1 MPEPTLP
8 AANRILVVDDNATIH
23 ADFRKILAP
32 TSPADA
38 QLAQAESRLFGEA
51 ASPLVALPAY
61 ELDFAF
67 QGQDA
72 LRLVETAVR
81 EGRPY
86 ALAFVDVRMPPG
98 WDGIETIAHLW
109 QQDPELAVVICTA
122 YSNYSWAEMT
132 ARLAHPDNLVVLRKP
147 FEAVEVLQLAHSL
160 TRKWLLA
167 RQVRAHIGELDALVR
182 ARTLSLEETNAALQ
196 RSEERF
202 AKAFHSNPVPM
213 LLADV
218 AEGRP
223 VDVNDSFLELTA
235 FKRDE
240 VLDQLPATLKLF
252 AEPGVEREIR
262 NSVAARHPVRNRQTE
277 LRTRAG
283 KAFIALISAE
293 PLELQ
298 SRPHV
303 LLSLQDITER
313 INIENQLR
321 QAQKME
327 AVGQIAAGIAHDFNN
342 ILGVIQG
349 HAELQLNLGH
359 TDESLQESLRE
370 IGAAANRAASLT
382 RQLLAFSRRQMLR
395 PRPLDLAELL
405 RNLDKM
411 LQRVVGEH
419 IHLQLK
425 CGENVPPVLADQVN
439 LEQVVINLAV
449 NARDAM
455 PRGGPLTIATELVV
469 VDAAHKER
477 HPDALLGTHVKL
489 SVTDQGI
496 GMDPS
501 VQRKIFEPFFTTKAV
516 GQGTGMGLATAY
528 GVVKQHQGWIEV
540 ESRPGV
546 GSVFNVFLPPAHA
559 QAAPKT
565 FEGGT
570 DFTRAAI
577 TQPRTI
583 LIVEDEASLRGMAE
597 KILKRVGYTII
608 TAQDGPEAL
617 NLWPK
622 IRSQVDLLF
631 TDMMMPGGIT
641 GRELAERLVRDRP
654 ELPVI
659 YSTGYSVDLANPE
672 MALVEGVN
680 LLVKPYDA
688 TALIRA
694 IRNALDKKPAPA

>member
-1 MPEPTLP
+1 MPEPNLP
-8 AANRILVVDDNATIH
+8 AANRILVVDDNPTIH

-32 TSPADA
+32 TGPSDA
-38 QLAQAESRLFGEA
+38 QVAQAESQLFGQTA
-51 ASPLVALPAY
+51 PPPVALPTY
-61 ELDFAF
+61 QLDFAS
-67 QGQDA
+67 QGQDG
-72 LRLVETAVR
+72 LSLVEAAVR

-98 WDGIETIAHLW
+98 WDGIETVAHLW
-109 QQDPELAVVICTA
+109 QQDPELPIVICTA
-122 YSNYSWAEMT
+122 YSDYSWSEMT

-167 RQVRAHIGELDALVR
+167 RQVRAHIEKLDALVR
-182 ARTLSLEETNAALQ
+182 ARTESLQETNAALQ

-202 AKAFHSNPVPM
+202 AKAFRSNPVPM

-218 AEGRP
+218 TEGRP
-223 VDVNDSFLELTA
+223 VDVNDSFLELTG

-240 VLDQLPATLKLF
+240 VLARLPGTLGLF
-252 AEPGVEREIR
+252 AQPEVEREIR
-262 NSVAARHPVRNRQTE
+262 GSVAARQPVRNRQTE

-283 KAFIALISAE
+283 KTFIALISAE

-298 SRPHV
+298 NQPHV
-303 LLSLQDITER
+303 LLSLQDVTER
-313 INIENQLR
+313 ISIENQLR

-359 TDESLQESLRE
+359 TDESLRESLHE
-370 IGAAANRAASLT
+370 IGAAATRAAALT
-382 RQLLAFSRRQMLR
+382 RQLLAFSRRQILR

-405 RNLDKM
+405 RNLEKM
-411 LQRVVGEH
+411 LQRIVGEH
-419 IHLQLK
+419 IRLELH
-425 CGENVPPVLADQVN
+425 CAENLPPVLADQVN

-469 VDAAHKER
+469 VDAAHQAR
-477 HPDALLGTHVKL
+477 HPDALLGTFVKL
-489 SVTDQGI
+489 SVTDQGV
-496 GMDPS
+496 GMEPS
-501 VQRKIFEPFFTTKAV
+501 VQRKIFDPFFTTKAV

-540 ESRPGV
+540 ESHPGV
-546 GSVFNVFLPPAHA
+546 GSVFNIFLPPTHA
-559 QAAPKT
+559 QAQKT

-570 DFTRAAI
+570 DLIRASI

-583 LIVEDEASLRGMAE
+583 FIVEDEASLRGMAE
-597 KILKRVGYTII
+597 KILKRLGYTII

-617 NLWPK
+617 SLWPK
-622 IRSQVDLLF
+622 IRGQVDLLF

-641 GRELAERLVRDRP
+641 GRELAERLVGDRP
-654 ELPVI
+654 GLPVI

-680 LLVKPYDA
+680 LLAKPYDA
-688 TALIRA
+688 TALVRA
-694 IRNALDKKPAPA
+694 IRQALDKKQAPA